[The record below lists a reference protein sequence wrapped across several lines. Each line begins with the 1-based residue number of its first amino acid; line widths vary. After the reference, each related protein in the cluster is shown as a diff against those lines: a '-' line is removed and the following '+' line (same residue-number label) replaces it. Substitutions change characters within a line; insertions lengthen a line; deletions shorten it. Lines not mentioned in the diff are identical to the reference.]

1 MPGNTIGRKPG
12 LSSMMA
18 RARDSVRTNTTPA
31 RPHHPDAPAHEGA
44 RSLGGGDNAASTS
57 PIRHPHENTKAE
69 LPHEKHRLKRR
80 DEGLEPGAHQFNSP
94 QVMASNNFPDVKV
107 NGEISGAVVKAMDP
121 GHGGLSVNS
130 GSVDHSAPASYRS
143 DLTERLGV
151 SPDSYN
157 AAANT
162 KAEYGVERQSY
173 IHKFKDAKG
182 DPGYN
187 NVVLNERKKGYAY
200 VNEKQDGHLALEAGG
215 ELAYTAA
222 AVRTENRH
230 EGKYGKTEWKAGVE
244 GPFAKVGGEAELRA
258 STKKGQEAL
267 AAHAKLEVATGLFNA
282 SAAVDH
288 KFGRNLK
295 VGAHAFAQASAFA
308 SAEVSAVADR
318 NQATYMAKVSNANI
332 AGVQAGVGASL
343 EVGPFQGDFTIAKLG
358 GVGHVFNVGGGM
370 NRGVAS
376 AVLDL
381 GGAFGPGGRIRAGA
395 SIDTLKAMDPIRD
408 LYNRKTNPHYSQ
420 KVRDYSR
427 LPTLEE
433 RGQYQRQIAA
443 ENQLFQAAWASN
455 ERSKKESA
463 PTIQLKNKL
472 PEVATGS
479 LDIDF
484 SKIGT

>member
-1 MPGNTIGRKPG
+1 MPGNNIGSRHG

-18 RARDSVRTNTTPA
+18 RARAAAQTNTTPGK
-31 RPHHPDAPAHEGA
+31 PHHPDAPAHEGA
-44 RSLGGGDNAASTS
+44 RSLGT
-57 PIRHPHENTKAE
+57 HHHENTKAE

-80 DEGLEPGAHQFNSP
+80 DEGLAPGAHQFNSP

-107 NGEISGAVVKAMDP
+107 NGEIAGAVIKAMDP
-121 GHGGLSVNS
+121 GHGGLSL
-130 GSVDHSAPASYRS
+130 GTVDHSAPASYRS

-151 SPDSYN
+151 SKDSYN
-157 AAANT
+157 GAANT

-173 IHKFKDAKG
+173 IHKFKGAKG

-200 VNEKQDGHLALEAGG
+200 VNEKQNGQVALEAGG

-222 AVRTENRH
+222 AARTESRH
-230 EGKYGKTEWKAGVE
+230 EGKYGKTAWKAGVE

-267 AAHAKLEVATGLFNA
+267 AAHTKLEVSTGLFNA

-288 KFGRNLK
+288 KFGNHFA
-295 VGAHAFAQASAFA
+295 VGAHAFAQASASA
-308 SAEVSAVADR
+308 SAEASVVADR
-318 NQATYMAKVSNANI
+318 NQGTYMAKISNANI

-343 EVGPFQGDFTIAKLG
+343 KARPFQGDFTVAKLG

-381 GGAFGPGGRIRAGA
+381 GGAFGPGGRVRAGV
-395 SIDTLKAMDPIRD
+395 SVDTVEAMDPLRD
-408 LYNRKTNPHYSQ
+408 LYNRKTNPNYSQ
-420 KVRDYSR
+420 KVRDYSK
-427 LPTLEE
+427 PPSLEE
-433 RGQYQRQIAA
+433 RGQYQRQMAA
-443 ENQLFQAAWASN
+443 ENQLFQAAWAN
-455 ERSKKESA
+455 RPA
-463 PTIQLKNKL
+463 PRIQLKNEL

-479 LDIDF
+479 LGIDV

>member
-1 MPGNTIGRKPG
+1 MPGNNVGNRPG

-18 RARDSVRTNTTPA
+18 RARASARANTTPG

-44 RSLGGGDNAASTS
+44 RGLDAGNKALST
-57 PIRHPHENTKAE
+57 PRHHHENTKAE

-80 DEGLEPGAHQFNSP
+80 DEGLAPGAHQNNSP

-107 NGEISGAVVKAMDP
+107 NGEIAGAVVKATEL
-121 GHGGLSVNS
+121 GHGGLSLNAS
-130 GSVDHSAPASYRS
+130 AADPSVPASYRS

-157 AAANT
+157 GAANT

-200 VNEKQDGHLALEAGG
+200 VNEKQNGQLALEAAG
-215 ELAYTAA
+215 EAAYTAA
-222 AVRTENRH
+222 AVRTESRH

-267 AAHAKLEVATGLFNA
+267 AAHAKLEAAAGLFNA

-288 KFGRNLK
+288 KFGKHLG

-308 SAEVSAVADR
+308 SAEASVVADR
-318 NQATYMAKVSNANI
+318 NQGTYMAKLSNANI
-332 AGVQAGVGASL
+332 AGVQAGVGTSL
-343 EVGPFQGDFTIAKLG
+343 KVGPFQGDFTVAKLG

-381 GGAFGPGGRIRAGA
+381 GGAFGPGGRIRAGV
-395 SIDTLKAMDPIRD
+395 SVDTVEALDPIRD
-408 LYNRKTNPHYSQ
+408 LHNRKTNPHYSQ
-420 KVRDYSR
+420 KVRDYSKP
-427 LPTLEE
+427 PTLEE
-433 RGQYQRQIAA
+433 RGQYQRQTAA
-443 ENQLFQAAWASN
+443 ENQLFEAAWASN
-455 ERSKKESA
+455 EKLKKDKA
-463 PTIQLKNKL
+463 PTIQLTNKL

-479 LDIDF
+479 LGIDV